1 MFGGENKRSAPHRYS
16 KRKTLTPT
24 FQIPCTIHAV
34 VQNARSCKIHAFSN
48 HLFFHSVHFFNYM
61 RFLMSLVLYQALGP
75 LAGEKRNIIRAKA
88 HFVPSF
94 KAHLLAELPP
104 TRRGGAA
111 GLRTV
116 NRDRNPPFQAR
127 VLLLLRPDPGREEA
141 ARRDGGGQPGVR

>member
-1 MFGGENKRSAPHRYS
+1 MQWS
-16 KRKTLTPT
+16 KMPVHVKSMHFPTICFSTP
-24 FQIPCTIHAV
+24 FI
-34 VQNARSCKIHAFSN
+34 
-48 HLFFHSVHFFNYM
+48 FFNYM